1 MSKLVG
7 VFILGILVGWLI
19 EWIFVR
25 LFVPNPKKKLEI
37 ALQASRKENS
47 TLQQQNRALQAELSA
62 ATTANV
68 APAVPQTPAE
78 TVTALESKPESE
90 SAIAPEPEPKPKVA
104 TTPTPAVETA
114 ITDNTN
120 SDDLTKLS
128 GIGPKLAEAMQA
140 NGIKRYA
147 ELAALTTDDL
157 NVKLA
162 ASGIRYSK
170 VFAES
175 WAEQAKLAA
184 ASQWNELK
192 TYQQT
197 LKN

>member
-7 VFILGILVGWLI
+7 VFILGILCGWLI

-37 ALQASRKENS
+37 ALQASRKENG
-47 TLQQQNRALQAELSA
+47 TLQQQNRTLQAELTVAKA
-62 ATTANV
+62 AKIEQVTT
-68 APAVPQTPAE
+68 PAPQTHLE
-78 TVTALESKPESE
+78 TVA
-90 SAIAPEPEPKPKVA
+90 AVEPEIA
-104 TTPTPAVETA
+104 TV
-114 ITDNTN
+114 TDNVP
-120 SDDLTKLS
+120 DDLTKLS

-147 ELAALTTDDL
+147 ELAALTTDNL
-157 NVKLA
+157 NEKLA
-162 ASGIRYSK
+162 SSSIRYSK
-170 VFAES
+170 AFAES

-184 ASQWNELK
+184 ANDWDGLK

>member
-25 LFVPNPKKKLEI
+25 LFVPNPKKKLEV

-47 TLQQQNRALQAELSA
+47 TLQQQNRTLQAELTVA
-62 ATTANV
+62 KTEKV
-68 APAVPQTPAE
+68 APPAPQTTLEA
-78 TVTALESKPESE
+78 VTAAEP
-90 SAIAPEPEPKPKVA
+90 AVTTPEPAAIVTE
-104 TTPTPAVETA
+104 TPAVVTT
-114 ITDNTN
+114 ITDSAND
-120 SDDLTKLS
+120 DDLTKLS

-147 ELAALTTDDL
+147 QLAELTTDDV
-157 NVKLA
+157 NGKLA
-162 ASGIRYSK
+162 SSGIRYSK
-170 VFAES
+170 TFAES
-175 WAEQAKLAA
+175 WTEQAKLAA
-184 ASQWNELK
+184 ASDWDGLK